1 MVAAIRLRQEIEG
14 EWALIIGG
22 IVSVVFGLLLAVLPG
37 VGILSLVW
45 LIGAYAV
52 MFGVL
57 LIALAMR
64 VRNTP
69 RVHRLQRNR
78 SVR

>member
-1 MVAAIRLRQEIEG
+1 MVGAIRLGQESEG
-14 EWALIIGG
+14 EWALVIGG
-22 IVSVVFGLLLAVLPG
+22 IVSVAFGLLLAVLPG

-57 LIALAMR
+57 LVALAMR
-64 VRNTP
+64 VRDTP
-69 RVHRLQRNR
+69 RVHHLRRDR
-78 SVR
+78 RVR

>member
-1 MVAAIRLRQEIEG
+1 M
-14 EWALIIGG
+14 
-22 IVSVVFGLLLAVLPG
+22 VSVVFGLLLAVLPG

-45 LIGAYAV
+45 LIGAYTM

-57 LIALAMR
+57 LISLALR

-69 RVHRLQRNR
+69 EVHRLRR
-78 SVR
+78 DRRVR